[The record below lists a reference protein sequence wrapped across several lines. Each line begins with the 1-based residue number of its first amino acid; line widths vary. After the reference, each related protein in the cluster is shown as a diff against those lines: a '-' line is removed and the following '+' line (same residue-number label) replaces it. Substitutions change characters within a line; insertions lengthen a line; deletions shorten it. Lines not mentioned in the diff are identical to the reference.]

1 MYMVHLQVII
11 VAYLPLQAL
20 VWHVK
25 TLPPDLRDEIK
36 APSDP
41 NFET

>member
-1 MYMVHLQVII
+1 MYMMPLQGII
-11 VAYLPLQAL
+11 VVYLPLQAL

-25 TLPPDLRDEIK
+25 TLPPDLGDEIK